1 MKPEENRLVSYS
13 SSFASKSVV
22 LSLCLVGPEE
32 AYVLRLQDAIQE
44 IPGSALQG
52 VENLTVGIKLQSQDE
67 QSHPFIVTVTK
78 IESETITVDTNHP
91 LAGETL
97 HFSVSINSIRDAQE
111 EEISHGYVHLNALQ

>member
-1 MKPEENRLVSYS
+1 MKPEENRLGSCRNS
-13 SSFASKSVV
+13 ITSKSVV
-22 LSLCLVGPEE
+22 LSLFSVGPEE
-32 AYVLRLQDAIQE
+32 VYGLRLQDAIQE

-52 VENLTVGIKLQSQDE
+52 VENLTIGMKLQSQDE